1 MSTPDDFS
9 TYVADL
15 LSGTYDCVDRI
26 SVRGYFPLG
35 QTSGGLLTWWNR
47 LFPNTALSEQRL
59 RKLAGDFARR
69 VHAFARKHKIALRYF
84 AIGDKTKHAQAEKLR
99 PVDPKFRGVFAIF
112 VAKAPALVWQ
122 AKNNRDG
129 KVVLRRPKNWRLVY
143 HYHFHIVD
151 PQWGHLTITMSGHP
165 PFGLQIS
172 LNGHEW
178 VQPQAQKQAISWVKE
193 GNCFVGGLASL
204 NRLAQQLDGTRGLA
218 RLGQVVDRWVY
229 SACLCFALSREQQQ
243 RSGFH
248 YAYSCHQLEYSRNLL
263 FKSGRQLDAV
273 YQGLIDR
280 TRRLLDVPRLKTIFG
295 RKRRPRKT
303 QARDGRL
310 EKIIDRSVYDL
321 TVFKL
326 HFGKLT
332 LKMYDKG
339 DRVLRVEIIVNNI
352 EELRCGKRLEKLP
365 GMLER
370 LQAMVVA
377 FLGVVQA
384 AHLSFVDGQQLDALA
399 APSVR
404 GAQRMAGV
412 DLQKPRM
419 RAVAQAVIALA
430 AQPEGF
436 TAADLAERVR
446 TQQGRAMVG
455 YGDRKASYDLHKLR
469 GKSLVERIGK
479 TRRYRVRR
487 PGIRTLAALLILREQ
502 VIKPVLAGVCRPKRG
517 RPPTNLHPL
526 DAHYQKLQREMLAT
540 FQTLK
545 IAA

>member
-1 MSTPDDFS
+1 MGMNG
-9 TYVADL
+9 Y
-15 LSGTYDCVDRI
+15 
-26 SVRGYFPLG
+26 SV
-35 QTSGGLLTWWNR
+35 
-47 LFPNTALSEQRL
+47 
-59 RKLAGDFARR
+59 
-69 VHAFARKHKIALRYF
+69 
-84 AIGDKTKHAQAEKLR
+84 
-99 PVDPKFRGVFAIF
+99 
-112 VAKAPALVWQ
+112 
-122 AKNNRDG
+122 
-129 KVVLRRPKNWRLVY
+129 RPKNKPSPGLRRVTVLWAAPTWPALIGWPNSWTAPGAWRA
-143 HYHFHIVD
+143 
-151 PQWGHLTITMSGHP
+151 WR
-165 PFGLQIS
+165 
-172 LNGHEW
+172 
-178 VQPQAQKQAISWVKE
+178 K
-193 GNCFVGGLASL
+193 
-204 NRLAQQLDGTRGLA
+204 
-218 RLGQVVDRWVY
+218 VVDRWVY

-248 YAYSCHQLEYSRNLL
+248 YAYSCYQLEYSRNLL
-263 FKSGRQLDAV
+263 FKGGRQLDAV

-404 GAQRMAGV
+404 GVRRMAGV
-412 DLQKPRM
+412 DLQKLRM
-419 RAVAQAVIALA
+419 RSVAQAVIALA

-446 TQQGRAMVG
+446 TQQGRAMG
-455 YGDRKASYDLHKLR
+455 SYGDRKASYDLRKLR
-469 GKSLVERIGK
+469 GKSLVERVGK
-479 TRRYRVRR
+479 TRRYWVRR

-517 RPPTNLHPL
+517 RPPKNLHPL
-526 DAHYQKLQREMLAT
+526 DLHYQKLKVEMLAT
-540 FQTLK
+540 LKTLK
-545 IAA
+545 LAA